1 MKFLTCTAIENRIEG
16 PIPSQIN
23 MQIHT
28 EHQIMLVP
36 NTWYILSFNRKL
48 QSMLKIKQKKKKKKK
63 IQSEEA
69 R

>member
-36 NTWYILSFNRKL
+36 NTWYILL
-48 QSMLKIKQKKKKKKK
+48 IIQQKITKHT
-63 IQSEEA
+63 EN
-69 R
+69 